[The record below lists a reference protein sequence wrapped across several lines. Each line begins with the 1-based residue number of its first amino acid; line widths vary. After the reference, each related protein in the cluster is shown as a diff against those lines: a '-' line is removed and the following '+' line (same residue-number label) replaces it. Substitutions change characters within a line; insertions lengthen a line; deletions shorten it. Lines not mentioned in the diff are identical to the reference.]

1 MLFGLH
7 MCVNGDS
14 CKCQY
19 GSAWQLSKVL
29 V

>member
-7 MCVNGDS
+7 MCVNSDS
-14 CKCQY
+14 YKCQY
-19 GSAWQLSKVL
+19 GSAWQLSEVL